1 MGVLFDP
8 DVLVARLR
16 GGEAEEA
23 LLAQPAG
30 GPSPIPVAHG
40 MT

>member
-1 MGVLFDP
+1 VGVLFDP

-16 GGEAEEA
+16 DGKAEEA

-30 GPSPIPVAHG
+30 ESSPIPAAHG